1 MKLWEQVVFLILKV
15 IRTVLDFI
23 SDLIYPLIYERQRS
37 IKLPQIQ
44 NDLLMLPAIELA
56 EKIRTKETSSQNVVQ
71 AFIDR
76 VNAVNGIINA
86 LVDQRFEQAL
96 AEAKAA
102 DDEIDECE
110 DIAKLKREKPFL
122 GVPFTTKDC
131 FEVCGLSHTAGLLR
145 RGKRLQKASK
155 DADSVALLRAAGG
168 DFNIF
173 PIFNLQS
180 NPS

>member
-15 IRTVLDFI
+15 IRTVLDFL
-23 SDLIYPLIYERQRS
+23 SDLIYPLIYEKQRS
-37 IKLPQIQ
+37 IKLPPIQ
-44 NDLLMLPAIELA
+44 NDLLLLPAIELA
-56 EKIRTKETSSQNVVQ
+56 EKILTKETTSHEVVK

-76 VNAVNGIINA
+76 IEAVNGIINA
-86 LVDQRFEQAL
+86 VVDHRYDQAL

-102 DDEIDECE
+102 DDEIDKCD
-110 DIAKLKREKPFL
+110 DIAKLKNVKPFL

-168 DFNIF
+168 NSNFC
-173 PIFNLQS
+173 PIFFLFLLKS
-180 NPS
+180 